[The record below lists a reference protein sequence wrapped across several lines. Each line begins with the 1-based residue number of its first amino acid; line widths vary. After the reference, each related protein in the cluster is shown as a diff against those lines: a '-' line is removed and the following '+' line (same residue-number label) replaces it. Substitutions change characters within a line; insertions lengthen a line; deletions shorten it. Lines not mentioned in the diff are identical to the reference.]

1 MRGQDFSPNE
11 TSALLDLTASHL
23 HISASDWD
31 NITRSHLVYYPESRR
46 TSESLR
52 RKFNSLC
59 MTKPRSGE
67 ICIHLN
73 VERAKAIHNQIMQRT
88 KSNNAEDDDNLNDII
103 DDDMSNVELDG
114 DSDLNPPCAVIMLCL
129 WLYEFYSHMLSP
141 HHCQL

>member
-1 MRGQDFSPNE
+1 MKPVLYW
-11 TSALLDLTASHL
+11 TSRHHTFISVLVTGIILLEVIWCT
-23 HISASDWD
+23 
-31 NITRSHLVYYPESRR
+31 TESRR

-73 VERAKAIHNQIMQRT
+73 VERAKAIHNQIMQRA
-88 KSNNAEDDDNLNDII
+88 KSNNAEDDDNLNGIV

-114 DSDLNPPCAVIMLCL
+114 DSDLNPPCAEIMLCL

-141 HHCQL
+141 HYCQL